1 MDIIV
6 LGFILENVKV
16 LIDQLNAESAD
27 LTELER
33 IFQFSSPQFVKLI
46 DIIVKVE
53 VVIFFLGGGRV
64 VALTP

>member
-6 LGFILENVKV
+6 LGLFIENVKV

-33 IFQFSSPQFVKLI
+33 IFQFSSPQFLKLI

-53 VVIFFLGGGRV
+53 VVILFFFFWGGGGIF
-64 VALTP
+64 L